1 MKNYEGLMN
10 KFIIEYVDQN
20 IPEELNFSDIKT
32 EMDNP
37 KMKDYIQ
44 KRFMEELVADYK
56 HDDL

>member
-10 KFIIEYVDQN
+10 KFIIEYVDLN
-20 IPEELNFSDIKT
+20 IPDEISFSDIKK

-44 KRFMEELVADYK
+44 KRFMEALIGD
-56 HDDL
+56 